1 MGFLQAINGI
11 LTKSY
16 TIIKSLMFNDKSILI
31 TGGTGSFGRQY
42 IQTLLQK
49 YRPKKLIVYSR
60 DELKQ
65 FEMEQDYNDVCM
77 RYFIGDV
84 RDRDRLVQAMNGV
97 DFVIHAAALKQVPAA
112 EYNPMECIKTN
123 IHGAENVIHAALQNN
138 VEKVIALSTDKAASP
153 INLYGATKLVS
164 DKLFVAANNIAGGHK
179 TRFSVV
185 RYGNVVGSRGSVV
198 PFFKKQIDSGCDHL
212 PITDVR
218 MTRFW
223 ITLQQGVDFVL
234 KNFERM
240 HGGEIFVP
248 KIPSVNIVDLAKAMA
263 PDLPHKIIGIR
274 PGEKLHE
281 IMCPKDDSHLTL
293 EFDDHYV
300 IKPTIQFIKD
310 HDFTVNRLGEIGG
323 PVGQDFEFHSGKNPH
338 FLTSVEIAAMNHI
351 AENP

>member
-1 MGFLQAINGI
+1 
-11 LTKSY
+11 
-16 TIIKSLMFNDKSILI
+16 MFNDKSILI
-31 TGGTGSFGRQY
+31 TGGTGSFGKQY
-42 IQTLLQK
+42 VQTILARYK
-49 YRPKKLIVYSR
+49 PRKLIIYSR

-65 FEMEQDYNDVCM
+65 FEMEQDYHDVCM

-97 DFVIHAAALKQVPAA
+97 DYVIHAAALKQVPAA

-123 IHGAENVIHAALQNN
+123 IHGAENVIHAALANN
-138 VEKVIALSTDKAASP
+138 VEKVIALSTDKAANP
-153 INLYGATKLVS
+153 INLYGATKLAS
-164 DKLFVAANNIAGGHK
+164 DKLFVAANNMAGGHR
-179 TRFSVV
+179 TRFAAV

-198 PFFKKQIDSGCDHL
+198 PVFKRIIAEGCEYL

-234 KNFERM
+234 KNFSRM

-248 KIPSVNIVDLAKAMA
+248 KIPSVRVVDLAKAMA

-293 EFDDHYV
+293 VFDDHFV
-300 IKPTIQFIKD
+300 IKPTIEFIEHRDLSINK
-310 HDFTVNRLGEIGG
+310 LGE
-323 PVGQDFEFHSGKNPH
+323 VGEAVAQGFEYHSGENPH
-338 FLTSVEIAAMNHI
+338 FLTIPEIVAFNREAGI
-351 AENP
+351 

>member
-1 MGFLQAINGI
+1 
-11 LTKSY
+11 
-16 TIIKSLMFNDKSILI
+16 MFNDKSILI
-31 TGGTGSFGRQY
+31 TGGTGSFGKQY
-42 IQTLLQK
+42 VQTILARYK
-49 YRPKKLIVYSR
+49 PKKLIIYSR

-65 FEMEQDYNDVCM
+65 FEMEQDFHDKCM

-97 DFVIHAAALKQVPAA
+97 NYVIHAAALKQVPAA

-123 IHGAENVIHAALQNN
+123 IHGAENVIHAALANN
-138 VEKVIALSTDKAASP
+138 VEGVIALSTDKAANP
-153 INLYGATKLVS
+153 INLYGATKLAS

-179 TRFSVV
+179 TRFAVV

-198 PFFKKQIDSGCDHL
+198 PFFKKLVSEKSEYL

-234 KNFERM
+234 KNFSRM

-248 KIPSVNIVDLAKAMA
+248 KIPSVRVVDLAAAMA
-263 PDLPHKIIGIR
+263 PNLPHKIIGIR

-281 IMCPKDDSHLTL
+281 TMCPKDDSHLTL
-293 EFDDHYV
+293 VFDDHFV
-300 IKPTIQFIKD
+300 IKPTIE
-310 HDFTVNRLGEIGG
+310 FTNHCDLSINKLGEEGQ
-323 PVGQDFEFHSGKNPH
+323 PVDQGFEYHSGENPH
-338 FLTSVEIAAMNHI
+338 FLTAPEIMVFNREAGI
-351 AENP
+351 